1 MSTLV
6 HTGSKTSNNLNDI
19 LVGRYYG
26 SCGER
31 QGKAP
36 LFRFP
41 HQLFSFSKRGQSAFS
56 HSGEYFIMV
65 QNLLDDRTVDYEKY
79 IRQIDPMVPK
89 SFLRSI
95 ISKITVDD
103 GKVSSIEFKNGIIHT
118 FSYKQA

>member
-1 MSTLV
+1 
-6 HTGSKTSNNLNDI
+6 
-19 LVGRYYG
+19 
-26 SCGER
+26 
-31 QGKAP
+31 
-36 LFRFP
+36 
-41 HQLFSFSKRGQSAFS
+41 
-56 HSGEYFIMV
+56 MV

-103 GKVSSIEFKNGIIHT
+103 GKVSSIEFKNGMIHT